1 MPGFLRP
8 WVTILASGL
17 ALAAVPGARAQ
28 VAPAPITA
36 EQRAF
41 WSFQKPKKPAVP
53 TVKDRSRLRTPIDA
67 FIVQRLEARGLT
79 LAADAAR
86 EKLLRRVYFDIVGL
100 PPTPAEIVAFLSD
113 STPDAYERVVDR
125 LLGSPH
131 YGERWARH
139 WLDVAGYA
147 DSNGRRGDEER
158 INSWRYRDWVIRA
171 LNEDMPYNQF
181 VTEQLAG
188 DELVDWRHADALT
201 PDMVS
206 KLTATGFLRCAP
218 DATDN
223 EQVDQR
229 DDRYETL
236 HDTVEIACRALLG
249 LTVGCAKCHD
259 HKYDPI
265 PQVDFYRL
273 EACFQPAYDPA
284 NWRPAN
290 KRGFR
295 DDNLRYLPLAGRA
308 ELAAFKKQNQA
319 IDAELVPLKRRLA
332 EIKADQTVPPAEAKK
347 LEAAIAAKEHARPA
361 PPEKLW
367 ALWDMSAEPPVTRL
381 LKRGN
386 LKNPGRPVVPGVFAI
401 LDDPARPFTFPPPD
415 RRLGTTGRR
424 RALAAWITRP
434 DHPLTARV
442 FVNRVWQH
450 HFGKGIVKTP
460 DDFGA
465 EGTRPTHP
473 ELLDWLAVTF
483 VEEGWSLKKLHRRI
497 LLSSAYRQAAD
508 FRPECHK
515 VDSANDLLWR
525 RTPLRL
531 EAEVLR
537 DAMLAVGGSLNPRVY
552 GAPVPVKPGADGQLV
567 PAAAGPEAAR
577 RSIYLLNKRS
587 ESVTFLNIFDAPVM
601 ELNCPERFHS
611 TVPLQALALLN
622 NDFVRGQAQAMARRV
637 LAETPAQSVEQA
649 FRLALG
655 RLPDPDERAVA
666 TAFLSRQGP
675 GELPALTNLCHTL
688 LGTNEFLYVD

>member
-1 MPGFLRP
+1 MPPRLRP
-8 WVTILASGL
+8 WLTVL
-17 ALAAVPGARAQ
+17 ALGVAATVPAQ
-28 VAPAPITA
+28 VHSDIKP

-41 WSFQKPKKPAVP
+41 WSFQKPVKPPVP
-53 TVKDRSRLRTPIDA
+53 AVKDRDRARTPIDS
-67 FIVQRLEARGLT
+67 FILARLQARGLT
-79 LAADAAR
+79 MAPEAPR
-86 EKLLRRVYFDIVGL
+86 EKLLRRVYFDVIGL
-100 PPTPAEIVAFLSD
+100 PPTPAELEAFLQD
-113 STPDAYERVVDR
+113 SSADAYERVVDR
-125 LLGSPH
+125 LLASPH

-158 INSWRYRDWVIRA
+158 ITAWRYRDWVIGA
-171 LNEDMPYNQF
+171 LNEDMPYHQF

-201 PDMVS
+201 PDMVR
-206 KLTATGFLRCAP
+206 KLIATGFLRCAP

-265 PQVDFYRL
+265 PQVDFYRV

-290 KRGFR
+290 KRSFR
-295 DDNLRYLPLAGRA
+295 DDNLRYLPAAGRA
-308 ELAAFKKQNQA
+308 ELAVLAQKNKA
-319 IDAELVPLKRRLA
+319 IDAVVAPFKKRLA
-332 EIKADQTVPPAEAKK
+332 EVKARKGPPAEVKA
-347 LEAAIAAKEHARPA
+347 LEAAIKAKESARPA

-367 ALWDMSAEPPVTRL
+367 ALWDMSAEPPVTRV

-386 LKNPGRPVVPGVFAI
+386 LKNPGRVVTPGVFSV

-415 RRLGTTGRR
+415 KAAGTTGRR
-424 RALAAWITRP
+424 RALAAWLTRP

-442 FVNRVWQH
+442 IVNRVWQH
-450 HFGKGIVKTP
+450 HFGRGIVKTP

-465 EGTRPTHP
+465 EGARPTHP
-473 ELLDWLAVTF
+473 ELLDWLVVTF
-483 VEEGWSLKKLHRRI
+483 VEEGNSLKKLHRRI

-508 FRPECHK
+508 LRPECAR
-515 VDSANDLLWR
+515 VDPANDLLWR

-537 DAMLAVGGSLNPRVY
+537 DTLLAAAGALNPRVY

-567 PAAAGPEAAR
+567 PATAGPEAAR

-587 ESVTFLNIFDAPVM
+587 ESVTFLNVFDAPVM

-622 NDFVRGQAQAMARRV
+622 NAFVRSQAEGLARRV
-637 LAETPAQSVEQA
+637 LAEAPARPVEQA

-655 RLPDPDERAVA
+655 RFPDRDELAAA
-666 TAFLSRQGP
+666 TAFLSKQRPGA
-675 GELPALTNLCHTL
+675 GELAALTNLCHTL